1 MQSDT
6 DNVSGSSSDDAEKEF
21 GKIAIGLMSGTSMD
35 GIDVAVVETDGTIVH
50 KLGAFGSYPYVDE
63 LRSALKRVV
72 GQMPVPGSELDRL
85 VEDITDAHAEAVQD
99 FVGKANIDL
108 SSVGL
113 IGFHG
118 QTIFHDPDNGV
129 TCQLGDGRRLAMRLG
144 VPVVND
150 FRSADVASG
159 GEGAPFAPLFHAALA
174 RQLEAPLCVL
184 NLGGVGNLSWISADG
199 AVVAFDT
206 GPASAMI
213 DDWVHEH
220 TGETMDTDG
229 ALARSGKVDSQVLNR
244 LLDDPYFEKPYPK
257 SLDRDHFDRSLV
269 NGLSL
274 EDGAATLVAFTAM
287 SVKRSADILPAPP
300 LRWLVSG
307 GGRHNPAIMAGLRV
321 LLDSPVEPVEA
332 VGWNGDAIEAQAFAF
347 LAVRAAMG
355 LPLSIPS
362 TTGVPKPQ
370 RGGVLHSPQET

>member
-1 MQSDT
+1 MESDR
-6 DNVSGSSSDDAEKEF
+6 DNVSGSSRDDAENDVRTA
-21 GKIAIGLMSGTSMD
+21 AIGLMSGTSMD
-35 GIDVAVVETDGTIVH
+35 GIDVAMIETDGVSVH
-50 KLGAFGSYPYVDE
+50 RLGAFGSYPYVDE
-63 LRSALKRVV
+63 LRAALKPVV
-72 GQMPVPGSELDRL
+72 GRVPKRNPDLDRL
-85 VEDITDAHAEAVQD
+85 VCDITDAHAEAVQD
-99 FVGKANIDL
+99 FVGRAGIDL
-108 SSVGL
+108 SSVGVV
-113 IGFHG
+113 GFHG
-118 QTIFHDPDNGV
+118 QTVFHDPANAV
-129 TCQLGDGRRLAMRLG
+129 TCQLGDGQRLATALG

-174 RQLEAPLCVL
+174 RKIESPVCIL

-199 AVVAFDT
+199 AVIAFDT

-220 TGETMDTDG
+220 TGKTMDTDG
-229 ALARSGKVDSQVLNR
+229 VLARAGNVNSQALNR
-244 LLDDPYFEKPYPK
+244 LLDDPYFSKPYPK

-269 NGLSL
+269 KGLSL

-287 SVKRSADILPAPP
+287 TVKKSAELLPAPP
-300 LRWLVSG
+300 LRWLVTG
-307 GGRHNPAIMAGLRV
+307 GGRHNPAIMAGLRI

-347 LAVRAAMG
+347 LAVRSSKG

-370 RGGVLHSPQET
+370 RGGVFHSPHEA